1 MESFAPI
8 LKEKAFAAKC
18 TRASDAVAKSTVRA
32 KARFVFTITRTVRV
46 PRSRRRESRAT
57 RARARAFFRLE
68 FVSSS
73 LIIVV
78 IARSFF
84 SQNRGFVFVLFFFDF
99 YNTVMLHST
108 I

>member
-57 RARARAFFRLE
+57 RGVVTAGVFPFGVRVIVFNHRRHRAI
-68 FVSSS
+68 FVPK
-73 LIIVV
+73 
-78 IARSFF
+78 IAVLFLLFF
-84 SQNRGFVFVLFFFDF
+84 SIFTL
-99 YNTVMLHST
+99 L
-108 I
+108 